1 MAFSVYSSSW
11 CSQKGGLGLTRACSG
26 GSSALWLGIQGH
38 GTAALR
44 ERSCRR
50 GGHGLML
57 ALLVLGGRNMA
68 DPWRNL
74 AMASMVVVSGRRRRS
89 RAPVARQGRAW
100 AVCVR
105 ACVRWSKGHP
115 CANSTGSRRSERGGV
130 MGTQRRFGGA
140 RADTVSGSKA
150 CQAGIKT
157 LDKTWGWSWRPGTLQ
172 PVLANCGLLV
182 MAAAGCR
189 WPGSAA
195 ASQARATGGRRG
207 DEVGEGCFKACCFPA
222 R

>member
-1 MAFSVYSSSW
+1 M
-11 CSQKGGLGLTRACSG
+11 
-26 GSSALWLGIQGH
+26 LWLGIQGH
-38 GTAALR
+38 GTASLR

-68 DPWRNL
+68 DPWQNL

-105 ACVRWSKGHP
+105 ACVRWSKGRP

-130 MGTQRRFGGA
+130 MGTRRHFGGA

-150 CQAGIKT
+150 GQAGIKT
-157 LDKTWGWSWRPGTLQ
+157 LDKAWGWSWRPGTLQ
-172 PVLANCGLLV
+172 PVAGQMWLAGRGRGWLQVARVGCG
-182 MAAAGCR
+182 GSGR
-189 WPGSAA
+189 SSGWPE
-195 ASQARATGGRRG
+195 GRRS
-207 DEVGEGCFKACCFPA
+207 